1 LTVVGALLTIMWLHA
16 IKNKLIG
23 ENLTRIEVHG
33 ILLESILSPLVF
45 LLSILVSVIDL
56 PIAYYFWLVL
66 IPTRVILR
74 KKYAN
79 ESLVQ

>member
-1 LTVVGALLTIMWLHA
+1 
-16 IKNKLIG
+16 
-23 ENLTRIEVHG
+23 
-33 ILLESILSPLVF
+33 LVF

-74 KKYAN
+74 KNYAN
-79 ESLVQ
+79 ESLVH